1 MNETAWVAFVLG
13 GLVGF
18 VLAGVVRL
26 MRDDDSGYGVDTSR
40 PRLTFYD
47 GQRAGVE
54 LWRRK

>member
-26 MRDDDSGYGVDTSR
+26 MRDDDSGWPVDVTC
-40 PRLTFYD
+40 PRLSWYGD
-47 GQRAGVE
+47 GKAGVE
-54 LWRRK
+54 VWRKR